1 MANLIKE
8 KDTPFGKQ
16 YIVYEANGGMK
27 TFSTREE
34 AEAYKPNTKDSADNA
49 ANDLVF
55 TALTL
60 GANGVG
66 KAVYEGG
73 KKALQVAGQAMT
85 PSTWIGG
92 VSRIA
97 GYEAP
102 TALLNGADLAY
113 SAYLGKQAGDAIEK
127 EGLNLKTGIEAA
139 LSLAPFTRSEEAI
152 KAVAGLPRTIK
163 DIKDSSNVVNKA
175 RLAYEM
181 NKGVKGTQFVNVP
194 IEHVSPNGITKG
206 ATLDVGA
213 EGIHFSPAGSST
225 TPTIQKTMGY
235 PYVRTGTWTYTN
247 NTQPVNVT
255 DVGQFRRGY
264 NKDFDNKVDN
274 GFFNF
279 VYRNNFEGQGN
290 TSYLTTEPSWGF
302 QLSKNIQNPYKKS
315 WNQPIDKVDGVW
327 QLPDKTKTPNLSKFN
342 EEFGELKDLFQSFE
356 PHVEFKNMGWEGL
369 VFDQNG
375 AKFTIIKNKEG
386 DYNVWN
392 PYTKDW
398 DLFDNYIDARDQVI
412 SLRQKMLDTLPEE
425 AQLFIKESKIT
436 PELPKNKI
444 SSDIETQNP
453 VLKKILK
460 QSLEDDIDQVYL
472 SDEYI
477 ERFIQNT
484 KIDPSLEEDLRKA
497 IKRDLYNQLNQ
508 THPILYKDEVTQQ
521 GASSKYGNIYQAGLN
536 TYQDYN
542 FMGKYWDSILFH
554 EFGHNMYKNNS
565 PFTSAVQRYNKGVT
579 KDIKNNI
586 KSDINPLVDKKFI
599 DYVSDPDE
607 FRQRIMEVVRH
618 GIKTGQSAEE
628 LYDSKIMDQTL
639 LKEVFNKS
647 FLKQMLSTMLA
658 VPVIVNIN
666 K

>member
-1 MANLIKE
+1 MANIIKE

-34 AEAYKPNTKDSADNA
+34 AEAYQPTTKDPADNA

-66 KAVYEGG
+66 KMLYEGG
-73 KKALQVAGQAMT
+73 KKGLTIAGQAMT

-92 VSRIA
+92 ISGMA

-113 SAYLGKQAGDAIEK
+113 SAYLGKQAGDAIAK
-127 EGLNLKTGIEAA
+127 DGLNLETGVNAA

-152 KAVAGLPRTIK
+152 KAVVGLPRTIR
-163 DIKDSSNVVNKA
+163 DIQNSSNVINKA

-181 NKGVKGTQFVNVP
+181 NKGIKGAQFTNVP
-194 IEHVSPNGITKG
+194 IEHVSPNGVTKG
-206 ATLDVGA
+206 AALDVGQ

-225 TPTIQKTMGY
+225 TPTIQKTMNY
-235 PYVRTGTWTYTN
+235 PYIRTGTWTYTN
-247 NTQPVNVT
+247 NTQPVGVT

-264 NKDFDNKVDN
+264 NPDFDNKVDN

-279 VYRNNFEGQGN
+279 VYTNNFEGKGN
-290 TSYLTTEPSWGF
+290 TSYLTTQPSWGF
-302 QLSKNIQNPYKKS
+302 QLSKNIQAPYKKS
-315 WNQPIDKVDGVW
+315 WNQPINKVDGVW

-342 EEFGELKDLFQSFE
+342 EEFGELKDLFQSFK
-356 PHVEFKNMGWEGL
+356 PHTEFKNMGWEGL

-386 DYNVWN
+386 EYNVWN

-398 DLFDNYIDARDQVI
+398 DFFDNYIEARDQVI

-436 PELPKNKI
+436 PELPNKF
-444 SSDIETQNP
+444 SSNIETKNP
-453 VLKKILK
+453 ELIKIMK
-460 QSLEDDIDQVYL
+460 ESIADDIDQVYL

-477 ERFIQNT
+477 ERFIKNT
-484 KIDPSLEEDLRKA
+484 GVDPNIKKDLSKA
-497 IKRDLYNQLNQ
+497 IKYELQKQLNL
-508 THPILYKDEVTQQ
+508 THPVLYKTNLNNA
-521 GASSKYGNIYQAGLN
+521 GASSRQGDVYQAGLN
-536 TYQDYN
+536 THVYYN
-542 FMGKYWDSILFH
+542 GLRNWDSTLFH
-554 EFGHNMYKNNS
+554 EFGHGMYKNDLQLM
-565 PFTSAVQRYNKGVT
+565 SAIKKYNNTIT
-579 KDIKNNI
+579 KNIKNNVLPEAN
-586 KSDINPLVDKKFI
+586 KTYGKQFI
-599 DYVSDPDE
+599 EYVSEPDE
-607 FRQRIMEVVRH
+607 FRQRIMEVVRD
-618 GIKTGQSAEE
+618 GIKSGKSIEE
-628 LYDSKIMDQTL
+628 MYDSKIMDKVA
-639 LKEVFNKS
+639 LKGIFNEQ
-647 FLKQMLSTMLA
+647 FIKQMLSVMLS
-658 VPVIVNIN
+658 VPVLVNTNI
-666 K
+666 